1 MDERKPQH
9 LHFINS
15 RLRWDWRR
23 ENPVEIILLVFTL
36 VFFFTIPRGGCGITP
51 AAQANAES
59 GQAAGAA
66 VKVEPV
72 KKP

>member
-36 VFFFTIPRGGCGITP
+36 VFFFTAPREGCGVTP
-51 AAQANAES
+51 AAQASAE
-59 GQAAGAA
+59 AAPGVGAA